1 VTSKERFAPDLL
13 RDGDIVTA
21 TRLFPVFAVLSFAI
35 PFGAGWAI
43 TGTITGAITAL
54 IWAGFVRMALFHH
67 VTWSINSICHMFG
80 TKPFKTKDHSTNFA
94 PLALLSL
101 GESWHSYHHANPSSA
116 RHGVL
121 PRQVDLSAGVIR
133 FLEHAGWATRVR
145 WPAPAN
151 QLL

>member
-1 VTSKERFAPDLL
+1 
-13 RDGDIVTA
+13 
-21 TRLFPVFAVLSFAI
+21 
-35 PFGAGWAI
+35 
-43 TGTITGAITAL
+43 
-54 IWAGFVRMALFHH
+54 MALFHH

-80 TKPFKTKDHSTNFA
+80 TKPFKTKDQSTNFA

-133 FLEHAGWATRVR
+133 FFEHGRLGDPRALADRGQDLRRLVLR
-145 WPAPAN
+145 
-151 QLL
+151 